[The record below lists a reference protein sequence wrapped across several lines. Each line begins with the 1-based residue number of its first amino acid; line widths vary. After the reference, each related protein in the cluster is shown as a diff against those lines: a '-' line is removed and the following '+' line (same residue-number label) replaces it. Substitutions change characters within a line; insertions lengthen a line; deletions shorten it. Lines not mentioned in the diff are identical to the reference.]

1 METKFVADSML
12 GKLAK
17 WLRVLGYDTHYQRH
31 YSPGVMDE
39 LVKGSRLLLSRRR
52 ETVHQYT
59 GALLLHGNAVGEQ
72 IAELKERLHLVPDRS
87 RWFTRC
93 LICNILLGDVQ
104 IDTARENVP
113 EYVFY
118 QNISGIKYC
127 PSCGRYYW
135 PGSHRTRMERQLE
148 NSDNR
153 QPSRPG
159 AFPPGFTGQIDG
171 RQTEDYFFFATRL
184 FFAAAFF
191 FTTRLFFAGAFFF
204 TTRLFFAG
212 AFFVFA
218 FADFSAAL
226 AFLSWASNFLTLIF
240 VAASSLIA
248 FVKVFFA
255 SRNLN

>member
-72 IAELKERLHLVPDRS
+72 IAELKERLHLVPHRS
-87 RWFTRC
+87 RWFSRC
-93 LICNILLGDVQ
+93 LICNILLGDMQ
-104 IDTARENVP
+104 IDMAQENVP

-127 PSCGRYYW
+127 PSCGRHYW
-135 PGSHRTRMERQLE
+135 PGSHRVRMERQLE
-148 NSDNR
+148 KW
-153 QPSRPG
+153 
-159 AFPPGFTGQIDG
+159 GF
-171 RQTEDYFFFATRL
+171 
-184 FFAAAFF
+184 
-191 FTTRLFFAGAFFF
+191 
-204 TTRLFFAG
+204 
-212 AFFVFA
+212 V
-218 FADFSAAL
+218 S
-226 AFLSWASNFLTLIF
+226 
-240 VAASSLIA
+240 
-248 FVKVFFA
+248 
-255 SRNLN
+255 